1 MLRVIARDR
10 RNLLAEISSAVAEET
25 IPILEFKVQSA
36 KDISASVRM
45 TIETTDQAQVER
57 LIARLKKIPSVV
69 DVSRTGS

>member
-1 MLRVIARDR
+1 
-10 RNLLAEISSAVAEET
+10 EET